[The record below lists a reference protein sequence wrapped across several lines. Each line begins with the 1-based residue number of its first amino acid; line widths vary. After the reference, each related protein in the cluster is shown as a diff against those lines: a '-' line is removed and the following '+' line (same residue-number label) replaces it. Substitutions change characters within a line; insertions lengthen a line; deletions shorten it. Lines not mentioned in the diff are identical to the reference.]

1 MRCHHTSFWYYKFV
15 TQEPQANRFG
25 NNKHN
30 GCYDDMCT
38 TRALEN
44 VLLNRSL
51 SPLPNSKVRNRE
63 VAPDME
69 ALRNPIMRMSSK
81 LCHRLRQ

>member
-15 TQEPQANRFG
+15 HKNHKPTVSATTNT
-25 NNKHN
+25 
-30 GCYDDMCT
+30 MAAMMICT

-63 VAPDME
+63 VAPDIE
-69 ALRNPIMRMSSK
+69 ALRNTIIATIPPTTPYIP
-81 LCHRLRQ
+81 

>member
-1 MRCHHTSFWYYKFV
+1 MRCHHTPFWYHKFV
-15 TQEPQANRFG
+15 AQEPQANRFG

-44 VLLNRSL
+44 VLLNRYL
-51 SPLPNSKVRNRE
+51 SPLPN
-63 VAPDME
+63 
-69 ALRNPIMRMSSK
+69 
-81 LCHRLRQ
+81 